1 MATDIIDSSYQNL
14 DSGNLITSFFNWLLG
29 GALNMEDGGVFGIGL
44 LLVVGLVSF
53 LAFKGFRYEKAM
65 IVSAMLTWIVSLLTL
80 KMGWINNQIFTI
92 CCIYVVVALY
102 YLYKESSAE
111 EA

>member
-1 MATDIIDSSYQNL
+1 MADIIDSSFESL
-14 DSGNLITSFFNWLLG
+14 DVGNLLPSFLQWLMG
-29 GALNMEDGGVFGIGL
+29 GALNLEDGGILGIGL

-53 LAFKGFRYEKAM
+53 LTFKGFRYEKAM
-65 IVSAMLTWIVSLLTL
+65 ITSAMITWIISLLIL
-80 KMGWINNQIFTI
+80 KMGWINNTVFVI